1 MCIGMLSPP
10 KMPDPPKPPA
20 APPPAPTQDD
30 PQINKEAEDRRKR
43 ILMAQGRQ
51 STILSGSMGLLQ
63 KGQVLLQ
70 PRLLWHLL
78 LLMLKIT
85 LLKQMI
91 LNVGE
96 LKPVLLDVRE
106 TF

>member
-1 MCIGMLSPP
+1 MLSPP

-51 STILSGSMGLLQ
+51 STILSGSMGDPDDPNVAQKSLL
-63 KGQVLLQ
+63 GS
-70 PRLLWHLL
+70 
-78 LLMLKIT
+78 
-85 LLKQMI
+85 
-91 LNVGE
+91 
-96 LKPVLLDVRE
+96 
-106 TF
+106 